1 MNFFSIKEFF
11 YKLNTI
17 GFILLLLPLVVF
29 VLLYTRSIEPGMDAG
44 REAQAYALLGT
55 FVGIIVLILTIVHL
69 LIQIRLKKMQSF
81 LELAKKMDGY
91 FVLMVVRSSAY
102 TAGLLLLALGFH
114 LTTSMIF
121 TGTFL
126 AIVLVVIVQWPRP
139 VSFCRQLN
147 LRGSERDMVLHN
159 RDLPSSYAK
168 KSPDRKKWWKL
179 FLPQSRRGAK

>member
-29 VLLYTRSIEPGMDAG
+29 VLLYTRSIEPGMDAD
-44 REAQAYALLGT
+44 REAQAYSLLGT
-55 FVGIIVLILTIVHL
+55 FIGIIVLLLTIVHW
-69 LIQIRLKKMQSF
+69 LIQIRLRKMRSF
-81 LELAKKMDGY
+81 LELAKKMDEY
-91 FVLMVVRSSAY
+91 FVLMIVRSSTY

-114 LTTSMIF
+114 LTTSMVF

-126 AIVLVVIVQWPRP
+126 AIILVVIVQWPRP
-139 VSFCRQLN
+139 VVFCRQLD

-159 RDLPSSYAK
+159 RDLPPAYRK
-168 KSPDRKKWWKL
+168 KNAEKKKWWKP
-179 FLPQSRRGAK
+179 F

>member
-29 VLLYTRSIEPGMDAG
+29 VLLYTRSIEPQIDAG
-44 REAQAYALLGT
+44 KEAQAFVLLGS
-55 FVGIIVLILTIVHL
+55 FVGIIVSVLTIVHL

-81 LELAKKMDGY
+81 LELAKKMDEY

-114 LTTSMIF
+114 LTTSMVF

-126 AIVLVVIVQWPRP
+126 VIVLVVIAQWPRP
-139 VSFCRQLN
+139 LSFCRQLD
-147 LRGSERDMVLHN
+147 LKGVERDMVLYNH
-159 RDLPSSYAK
+159 DLPPSYTK
-168 KSPDRKKWWKL
+168 KSTGKKKWWKS
-179 FLPQSRRGAK
+179 FQAPKRK